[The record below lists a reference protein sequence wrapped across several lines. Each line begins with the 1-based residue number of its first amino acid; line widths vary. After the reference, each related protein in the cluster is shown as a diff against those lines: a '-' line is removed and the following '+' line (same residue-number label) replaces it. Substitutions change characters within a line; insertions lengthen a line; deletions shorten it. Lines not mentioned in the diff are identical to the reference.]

1 MYISLSRISLQQ
13 NELSEA
19 EGDVAGG
26 RSGIRKIDAVHT
38 VIIIYSVRK
47 HEKWYT

>member
-26 RSGIRKIDAVHT
+26 RSGIGKIDVVHT

>member
-1 MYISLSRISLQQ
+1 MYISLSRISIQQ

-26 RSGIRKIDAVHT
+26 RSGIGKTDAVHT
-38 VIIIYSVRK
+38 MIIIYPVRK
-47 HEKWYT
+47 REKWYT